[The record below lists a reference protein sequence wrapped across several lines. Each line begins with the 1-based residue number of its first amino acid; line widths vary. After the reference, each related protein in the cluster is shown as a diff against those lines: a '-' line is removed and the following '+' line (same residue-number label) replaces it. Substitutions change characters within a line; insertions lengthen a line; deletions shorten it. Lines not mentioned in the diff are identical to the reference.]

1 MLGEIY
7 RVTMIGHRIV
17 GDFDIEEKLYDL
29 FKNMLRTKEYVEF
42 YLGRNGDFDI
52 LAASVIKRLQKNY
65 RNDNSALILV
75 LPYPVKDYEYYE
87 KYYDE
92 MAVLLLASIS
102 ETIAY
107 IQVHSHISNSFTVAK
122 LSIELNETF
131 DGKDKTN
138 VTVENTEI
146 NGVFGEMTFVGGVA
160 TFVLKHGESKT
171 ATGLPSGITYSVTE
185 AEANRDG
192 YTTVASKASG
202 SIIKNDT
209 VTVAFTNTKNSN
221 ISEGSDHPNVPSKPS
236 TPTNSPETG
245 DTLNLRLWTSVMG
258 VSLAGLIISLVVV
271 KKNSYR
277 GKRMK

>member
-1 MLGEIY
+1 
-7 RVTMIGHRIV
+7 
-17 GDFDIEEKLYDL
+17 
-29 FKNMLRTKEYVEF
+29 MLRTKKYVEF

-102 ETIAY
+102 GTIAY

-160 TFVLKHGESKT
+160 TFVLKHGREQDCH
-171 ATGLPSGITYSVTE
+171 GLPSGITYSVTE

>member
-1 MLGEIY
+1 MTYWQQALLNDSI
-7 RVTMIGHRIV
+7 RIIVTI
-17 GDFDIEEKLYDL
+17 
-29 FKNMLRTKEYVEF
+29 T
-42 YLGRNGDFDI
+42 
-52 LAASVIKRLQKNY
+52 
-65 RNDNSALILV
+65 SALILV

-102 ETIAY
+102 GTIAY

-258 VSLAGLIISLVVV
+258 VSLGRADYLSGSCEKEQLSWQTDEIIQRRLEIPSHALIWFTIIAS
-271 KKNSYR
+271 
-277 GKRMK
+277 KRRI

>member
-29 FKNMLRTKEYVEF
+29 FKNMLRTKKYVEF

-102 ETIAY
+102 GTIAY

-221 ISEGSDHPNVPSKPS
+221 ISEESDHPNVPSKPS

>member
-29 FKNMLRTKEYVEF
+29 FKNMLRTKKYVEF

-102 ETIAY
+102 GTIAY

-221 ISEGSDHPNVPSKPS
+221 ISEVSDHPNVPSKPS

>member
-1 MLGEIY
+1 
-7 RVTMIGHRIV
+7 MIGHRIV

-29 FKNMLRTKEYVEF
+29 FKNMLRTKKYVEF

-102 ETIAY
+102 GTIAY

-209 VTVAFTNTKNSN
+209 ITVAFTNTKNSN